1 MRMTARDGSATVTVS
16 ADSVRPIRIRGCGLV
31 LALDSDEARRLAIDL
46 VNAIDAVKTTETATL
61 GA

>member
-1 MRMTARDGSATVTVS
+1 MS

-31 LALDSDEARRLAIDL
+31 LALDATEAKQLAL
-46 VNAIDAVKTTETATL
+46 ALADAVEAVQTAETATL